1 MVCSHHTHCTYRSHW
16 TYFLVDLINKYKLDP
31 VTMYT
36 TPKISAMLIRE
47 EVDLPPRG
55 KDEEIEV
62 YREKLTQV
70 RQCAEMQT

>member
-1 MVCSHHTHCTYRSHW
+1 
-16 TYFLVDLINKYKLDP
+16 
-31 VTMYT
+31 MYT